1 MSDNTIVT
9 GLGHNMSVM
18 AEDVDASIFYLPEPQ
33 AASTAANKTSRM
45 DLAKH
50 YLKKIDQMAHLK
62 VSSAPK
68 KSVSKLQTQEMDS
81 EAHASPT
88 SMTAKVSPLSVQQ
101 GRESGSLGGI
111 MGISLINVENMSG
124 LSSSMLLVDQN
135 SFPDQKGFPRQQKL
149 AAASDGNHS
158 DEDRESPIPTLT
170 QQELQDLETDFSEG
184 EESDLS
190 QGEDEEL
197 MAEGM
202 WQASETGGATMEGLP
217 SCLLEP
223 QDSLLWEMQSSTG
236 LNRQAMSL
244 KELPETEGTVKHR
257 QLQVM
262 DKPVPYP
269 EEPQDGIRNSK
280 LVLESYDESVFDN
293 SNVNF
298 DAGQIS
304 ARSTTF
310 GGALDVSKLM
320 STSCNSLGSLGEA
333 VKENTENSLDEQSWG
348 GEPQYDIFE
357 ADQGELAS
365 ALHGESFH
373 APDLDF
379 LEKEEE
385 ENKRANIFMQ
395 EESCSGNNLDI
406 SCFSG
411 IHGVQ
416 EITVRP
422 SWIESPDKLLL
433 GPGNR
438 MLVEDYL
445 KLRSEALGSL
455 GDEDGL
461 EQERPNFGWGDAVH
475 SPPSSGEPLP
485 LVEVSGRGEEQEQST
500 MHEGGTTKKNAS
512 LSTSNQSISSDKQ
525 ENSSCHSTS
534 HSTLQDS
541 SSDFSEESSGR
552 SSSGS
557 DTLCDSQIEAALD
570 VRSLSLHHQG
580 RNLLSALHKETADES
595 CVDAD
600 ASMETSGQQNIHYSG
615 DSVRSHMNGKE
626 ISKLQFER
634 KKNSQQLERTLNEI
648 TGPMDSEQIRA
659 LLSEA
664 IACDNPQV
672 LVEKIIKISQE
683 KMALHK
689 TMDVSDLDTSVD
701 VLELREQRE
710 ALQMKQTERFLQ
722 KVQTADKENRGIESH
737 QFGRNASKKPLQM
750 LHGSRVDNI
759 DGIPHKHMEKL
770 KAKRTDSV
778 PLETINQTGRHRL
791 PFISKHLSTN
801 LGDSHIDESIKIAP
815 YKSRILE
822 DTQKLQFASFHDDT
836 DSDFDAS
843 TPCAPRSKSRS
854 STLSQNG
861 NGVVAADSIKPSI
874 KAQRPKPRMGLS
886 SAHHNK
892 LPLMG
897 KDRGPVNAAYM
908 GHLQRPEK
916 NLALG
921 TEGRTLGMVPPSV
934 RSTSV
939 PSGLHG
945 IGVNGGGMDAASTQ
959 QIHSAK
965 ALRQHHSQEDLNYN
979 IQSGNDLTVSL
990 PKKVVFPGI
999 CVLGIASEVTMVF
1012 HNPKQRWV
1020 QLSLNCV
1027 KESLNRSPVT
1037 TGGLIFKPSY
1047 FVEPQSMCQ
1056 IQLKLCS
1063 QQAGSLEAVLEV
1075 KVSDLT
1081 KGSTIPSA
1089 SMGVSIHNVLVCAQI
1104 EEPHV
1109 LLTSGVM
1116 EAIDFGIV
1124 PEGCSI
1130 TKEVM
1135 VINQSH
1141 QSLPVILTLQQV
1153 AATSPIFYWTGTA
1166 DERIKVVSSTH
1177 VACELPSA
1185 STEHG
1190 PIPMVMNVT
1199 LKAPHLDKVK
1209 VDENGVVGLRSQI
1222 QVELDS
1228 PDQSTIIVAAMP
1240 IKAQVGVV
1248 KLQSL
1253 RAAEPMVL
1261 ETLSTETCTATVPLR
1276 NSSSFPLRISLVP
1289 REHKDVF
1296 SVVPAVITIQP
1307 HSQVSPSLVFSPKG
1321 QVGRMESVLLMR
1333 IEPDGMEFEVSMI
1346 GISSAAVKKAPEVA
1360 KLLTHSSLTR
1370 AISAPLP
1377 QASQVNLASA
1387 LESTKSRLVFG
1398 TECIGGRAS
1407 QKIVLRNNCTTEAL
1421 NLILGIKG
1429 SKAFQ
1434 ICEYGGKE
1442 GKAKM
1447 DVVLKPC
1454 QELAFSVF
1462 FCPTTKEALSGTLV
1476 FRPRGLTEPI
1486 KYQIPLQG
1494 YGGQCE
1500 LHVPDFPES
1509 KALVIR
1515 ELAPGLPTMFNT
1527 AFVNKGDRAM
1537 FVKVQVFLD
1546 DKYTQ
1551 GVAGSQ
1557 ITVQPS
1563 EFIINPHESRD
1574 IFVVVMGTEAVLA
1587 KTPGCIGYLQIVSGD
1602 EILRRRFRRL
1612 KNKEVKVRRLN
1623 DPVLVKIDWDVF
1635 YSGEKESQSEE
1646 DCLPPQPEDASIFFN
1661 SCSKT
1666 RVELHGERQVNEDA
1680 SSTVFAC
1687 LDAEET
1693 ITSVTDLTVAADR
1706 TVEPY
1711 SPPVQGKGTVLNV
1724 STGEDWSTS
1733 GPASGPRAS
1742 SAALTWD
1749 VFPSTLTIPASDT
1762 SSHTLFVVNFSNTR
1776 QMFEVTSA
1784 SKWLHIE
1791 PREAILPSLSSVRV
1805 NIKLVRSGLPQPLVN
1820 PLTQS
1825 LQVMCENECHRARV
1839 TVLPDGDG
1847 NSTGHGKAAPSGAT
1861 AVASKQQMPDP
1872 HSDEYSG
1879 NKLPVPDTEEKSTNE
1894 KSLTTVE
1901 QISSGYRRK
1910 SASASSVNRAA
1921 VIKRTSSSNKF
1932 QNDNIQ
1938 ERSSVKSMVEV
1949 VSSSIVFPDTKN
1961 SEENFVKVKL
1971 RNHDSVVHTVRAE
1984 VTKAPFAVRHK
1995 QFQVKAGH
2003 YVSVPV
2009 YFRPQTL
2016 GFFTGQL
2023 NLNVI
2028 EEQVLHTVQLSGKAV

>member
-1 MSDNTIVT
+1 
-9 GLGHNMSVM
+9 M
-18 AEDVDASIFYLPEPQ
+18 AHRKVAS
-33 AASTAANKTSRM
+33 
-45 DLAKH
+45 
-50 YLKKIDQMAHLK
+50 LKKP
-62 VSSAPK
+62 VGR
-68 KSVSKLQTQEMDS
+68 LQTQEMES
-81 EAHASPT
+81 EAHALPSG
-88 SMTAKVSPLSVQQ
+88 MTANANPMSVQE

-111 MGISLINVENMSG
+111 MGVSLINIENMSG

-135 SFPDQKGFPRQQKL
+135 SFLDQKEGIPRQQKL
-149 AAASDGNHS
+149 ATAPSGNHS

-184 EESDLS
+184 EESELS

-202 WQASETGGATMEGLP
+202 WQASATGGAMMEGLP

-223 QDSLLWEMQSSTG
+223 QDSLLWEMQASTG
-236 LNRQAMSL
+236 MNRQAMSL
-244 KELPETEGTVKHR
+244 KEQPGGGTGKHL

-269 EEPQDGIRNSK
+269 EPQDESNSTSM
-280 LVLESYDESVFDN
+280 LDSYDESVFDN
-293 SNVNF
+293 SKVNF

-320 STSCNSLGSLGEA
+320 STSCSSIGSLGEA
-333 VKENTENSLDEQSWG
+333 IKENTDNNLGDQSWG
-348 GEPQYDIFE
+348 GDPQYDIFE

-373 APDLDF
+373 APDLNF
-379 LEKEEE
+379 LKKEEE
-385 ENKRANIFMQ
+385 DNKRANIFMQ
-395 EESCSGNNLDI
+395 EESCSGNNLDV

-422 SWIESPDKLLL
+422 SWIESPEKMLL

-461 EQERPNFGWGDAVH
+461 DQERPNFGWGDAVH

-485 LVEVSGRGEEQEQST
+485 LVDVSGRGEEQELST
-500 MHEGGTTKKNAS
+500 MVDGTSKKNANV
-512 LSTSNQSISSDKQ
+512 STSNQSISSDKQ
-525 ENSSCHSTS
+525 ENSSYHSTS

-541 SSDFSEESSGR
+541 SSDFSEGSSGR

-557 DTLCDSQIEAALD
+557 DTLCDSQMEADLD
-570 VRSLSLHHQG
+570 ARSLSLHQHQG
-580 RNLLSALHKETADES
+580 RNLSSASNQETADES
-595 CVDAD
+595 CVDDD
-600 ASMETSGQQNIHYSG
+600 ASVETIGQQNIYYSG
-615 DSVRSHMNGKE
+615 DSGKSHINGKE

-634 KKNSQQLERTLNEI
+634 KTNSQQLERTLNEI

-683 KMALHK
+683 KRALHK

-701 VLELREQRE
+701 VLELRKQRE
-710 ALQMKQTERFLQ
+710 ALQMKQKERFLQ
-722 KVQTADKENRGIESH
+722 KVQTADKENLGTETH
-737 QFGRNASKKPLQM
+737 QLGRDASKKPLKM
-750 LHGSRVDNI
+750 LHGSKVDNI

-778 PLETINQTGRHRL
+778 PLETLSQTGKHRL
-791 PFISKHLSTN
+791 PFISKHLATN
-801 LGDSHIDESIKIAP
+801 LGDSHIDESIKIAH

-822 DTQKLQFASFHDDT
+822 DTQKLQFASFHDNT
-836 DSDFDAS
+836 NSDFDAS
-843 TPCAPRSKSRS
+843 TPCVPRSKSRS
-854 STLSQNG
+854 STPSQNG
-861 NGVVAADSIKPSI
+861 MGVKEADSIRPSVSE
-874 KAQRPKPRMGLS
+874 QRPKPRMGLS

-892 LPLMG
+892 LPLKG
-897 KDRGPVNAAYM
+897 KDGGYVNSTYL
-908 GHLQRPEK
+908 GHLRRPEK
-916 NLALG
+916 NSAFG
-921 TEGRTLGMVPPSV
+921 TEGRALGKVPPCV

-939 PSGLHG
+939 PSGLHA
-945 IGVNGGGMDAASTQ
+945 IGVNGEDVDATSTQ
-959 QIHSAK
+959 QVHSAK
-965 ALRQHHSQEDLNYN
+965 TLRQHYSQEDLNYN

-990 PKKVVFPGI
+990 PKKVVFPGV

-1037 TGGLIFKPSY
+1037 TEGLIFKPSY

-1056 IQLKLCS
+1056 IHLKLCS

-1089 SMGVSIHNVLVCAQI
+1089 SMGVSVHNVLVCAQI

-1109 LLTSGVM
+1109 LLTSGGM
-1116 EAIDFGIV
+1116 EAIDFGII
-1124 PEGCSI
+1124 PEGCSM

-1141 QSLPVILTLQQV
+1141 QSLPVILTLQQI
-1153 AATSPIFYWTGTA
+1153 AATSPIFYWTGTM
-1166 DERIKVVSSTH
+1166 DERIKVVSATH
-1177 VACELPSA
+1177 VACELPSG

-1209 VDENGVVGLRSQI
+1209 VDEYGVVGLRSQI

-1253 RAAEPMVL
+1253 RAAEPMML
-1261 ETLSTETCTATVPLR
+1261 ETLSTESCTTTVPLR
-1276 NSSSFPLRISLVP
+1276 NSSSFPLRISLIP
-1289 REHKDVF
+1289 REHKEVF
-1296 SVVPAVITIQP
+1296 TVVPAAITIQP

-1321 QVGRMESVLLMR
+1321 QVGRMDSVLLMR

-1346 GISSAAVKKAPEVA
+1346 GISTAAIKKAPEVA

-1370 AISAPLP
+1370 ATSAPLP
-1377 QASQVNLASA
+1377 QASQVSLASA

-1398 TECIGGRAS
+1398 TERIGGRAS
-1407 QKIVLRNNCTTEAL
+1407 QKIVLRNNCTTDAL

-1447 DVVLKPC
+1447 DVILKPC

-1462 FCPTTKEALSGTLV
+1462 FCPTTVEALSGTLV

-1509 KALVIR
+1509 KALVIS

-1537 FVKVQVFLD
+1537 FVKVQVFSD

-1623 DPVLVKIDWDVF
+1623 DPALVKIDWDVF

-1646 DCLPPQPEDASIFFN
+1646 DCLPPQPEDASLFFN

-1666 RVELHGERQVNEDA
+1666 QVELHGERQVNEDA

-1706 TVEPY
+1706 TVEAH
-1711 SPPVQGKGTVLNV
+1711 SPPVQGKGTVLSG

-1733 GPASGPRAS
+1733 RPAAVTRAS
-1742 SAALTWD
+1742 SAAFTWD
-1749 VFPSTLTIPASDT
+1749 VFPSTLNIPASDT
-1762 SSHTLFVVNFSNTR
+1762 SSHTFFVVNFSNTR

-1784 SKWLHIE
+1784 CKWLQIE

-1805 NIKLVRSGLPQPLVN
+1805 NIKLIRSGLPQLLVN
-1820 PLTQS
+1820 PITQS
-1825 LQVMCENECHRARV
+1825 VQVMCENECHNAKV

-1847 NSTGHGKAAPSGAT
+1847 SITSHSKAAPSGT
-1861 AVASKQQMPDP
+1861 TVVSSKQEMSDP
-1872 HSDEYSG
+1872 HSGEYSG
-1879 NKLPVPDTEEKSTNE
+1879 KKLPVPDSEETSSNE

-1901 QISSGYRRK
+1901 QVSSGYQRK
-1910 SASASSVNRAA
+1910 STSGSSVNRAA
-1921 VIKRTSSSNKF
+1921 MMKRTSSSYSKF
-1932 QNDNIQ
+1932 QNDSTQ

-1949 VSSSIVFPDTKN
+1949 VSSSIAFPDIRN
-1961 SEENFVKVKL
+1961 SDENFVKVKL

-1984 VTKAPFAVRHK
+1984 VTQAPFAVRHK

-2016 GFFTGQL
+2016 GLFIGQL
-2023 NLNVI
+2023 SLFVV

>member
-9 GLGHNMSVM
+9 GLGHNMSVV
-18 AEDVDASIFYLPEPQ
+18 AEDVDASIFCLPEPQ
-33 AASTAANKTSRM
+33 AASTAANKKSRL

-50 YLKKIDQMAHLK
+50 YLNKLDQMAHRK
-62 VSSAPK
+62 VISAFEKP
-68 KSVSKLQTQEMDS
+68 SMRLHTQEMDS
-81 EAHASPT
+81 GGALSKART
-88 SMTAKVSPLSVQQ
+88 SSSSFQQ
-101 GRESGSLGGI
+101 NRESGSLGGM
-111 MGISLINVENMSG
+111 MGVSLINVENMSG
-124 LSSSMLLVDQN
+124 LSSSMLLMDQN
-135 SFPDQKGFPRQQKL
+135 SLSDQKEMVPLHQKL
-149 AAASDGNHS
+149 AAAPNNIHS
-158 DEDRESPIPTLT
+158 DEDRESPVPTLT
-170 QQELQDLETDFSEG
+170 QQDLQDLETDFSEG
-184 EESDLS
+184 EESELS

-202 WQASETGGATMEGLP
+202 WPASEAGGAMMEGLP

-236 LNRQAMSL
+236 MNRPAISL
-244 KELPETEGTVKHR
+244 KEQPEAEGTRKHP

-262 DKPVPYP
+262 DNPITCPQ
-269 EEPQDGIRNSK
+269 EPHVGGSDSK
-280 LVLESYDESVFDN
+280 LMLENYDESVFDN
-293 SNVNF
+293 SKVNF

-333 VKENTENSLDEQSWG
+333 FKENSESSFADQSWG
-348 GEPQYDIFE
+348 GDPQYDIFE

-373 APDLDF
+373 VPDLDF

-416 EITVRP
+416 EITIRP
-422 SWIESPDKLLL
+422 SWIESPEKMLL

-461 EQERPNFGWGDAVH
+461 EQDRPNFGWGDAVH
-475 SPPSSGEPLP
+475 SPPSAGEPLP
-485 LVEVSGRGEEQEQST
+485 LVEVSGQGDDQGQSI
-500 MHEGGTTKKNAS
+500 MLDEGSSKKNLNSSAS
-512 LSTSNQSISSDKQ
+512 SKSMNNEKQ
-525 ENSSCHSTS
+525 ENSGYHSTS

-541 SSDFSEESSGR
+541 SSDYSEGDSERSS

-557 DTLCDSQIEAALD
+557 DTLCGSHAEGDWD
-570 VRSLSLHHQG
+570 VKSLSLNQHQG
-580 RNLLSALHKETADES
+580 RIQMANASHTEKNANDS
-595 CVDAD
+595 CFDAD
-600 ASMETSGQQNIHYSG
+600 GSLGTSAQQSVHYSG
-615 DSVRSHMNGKE
+615 DLGKSHLDGKE

-634 KKNSQQLERTLNEI
+634 MKNSQQLERTLNEI

-701 VLELREQRE
+701 VLELRKQRE
-710 ALQMKQTERFLQ
+710 ALQMKQKERFLQ
-722 KVQTADKENRGIESH
+722 KGQTADKENLGTETH
-737 QFGRNASKKPLQM
+737 QLRRDSSKKPLKM
-750 LHGSRVDNI
+750 SHISKADNI

-778 PLETINQTGRHRL
+778 PLETISQTGTHRF
-791 PFISKHLSTN
+791 PFISKHLSAN

-822 DTQKLQFASFHDDT
+822 DTQKLQFSSFHDNT

-843 TPCAPRSKSRS
+843 TPCMPRSKSRS

-861 NGVVAADSIKPSI
+861 IGVREANSIKLGV
-874 KAQRPKPRMGLS
+874 KEQRPKPRMGLS
-886 SAHHNK
+886 SAHHSK

-897 KDRGPVNAAYM
+897 KDRVPLNAAHT
-908 GHLQRPEK
+908 GHLQRPESIPTH
-916 NLALG
+916 G
-921 TEGRTLGMVPPSV
+921 SEGRALGMVPPSV

-945 IGVNGGGMDAASTQ
+945 IGVNGEGIDANSAQ
-959 QIHSAK
+959 KIHSAK

-990 PKKVVFPGI
+990 PKKVVFPGV

-1027 KESLNRSPVT
+1027 KESLNRNPAT
-1037 TGGLIFKPSY
+1037 TSGLIFKPSY

-1056 IQLKLCS
+1056 IQLKICS

-1075 KVSDLT
+1075 QVSDLT

-1109 LLTSGVM
+1109 LLTSGGK
-1116 EAIDFGIV
+1116 EAIDFSIV

-1166 DERIKVVSSTH
+1166 DERIKLVSATH

-1190 PIPMVMNVT
+1190 PIPMVLKVT
-1199 LKAPHLDKVK
+1199 LKAPHLDKIK

-1253 RAAEPMVL
+1253 RTAEPMVL
-1261 ETLSTETCTATVPLR
+1261 ETVSTESCTATVPLR

-1289 REHKDVF
+1289 QEHKDVF

-1307 HSQVSPSLVFSPKG
+1307 HSQVSPSLVFSPRG
-1321 QVGRMESVLLMR
+1321 QLGRMESVLLMR

-1377 QASQVNLASA
+1377 QASQVSLASA

-1398 TECIGGRAS
+1398 TERIGGRAS

-1434 ICEYGGKE
+1434 ICEYGGRE

-1454 QELAFSVF
+1454 QEVAFSVF
-1462 FCPTTKEALSGTLV
+1462 FCPTTVEALSGTLV

-1494 YGGQCE
+1494 FGGQCE
-1500 LHVPDFPES
+1500 LHVPDFPEG

-1515 ELAPGLPTMFNT
+1515 ELAPALPTMFNT

-1537 FVKVQVFLD
+1537 FVKVQVFSD
-1546 DKYTQ
+1546 DRYTQ

-1563 EFIINPHESRD
+1563 EFIINAHESRD
-1574 IFVVVMGTEAVLA
+1574 IFVVVMGTEAVLS

-1602 EILRRRFRRL
+1602 EILRKRFRRL

-1623 DPVLVKIDWDVF
+1623 DPALVKIDWDVF

-1646 DCLPPQPEDASIFFN
+1646 DCLPPQPEDAALFFN

-1666 RVELHGERQVNEDA
+1666 QVELHGERQANEDA

-1693 ITSVTDLTVAADR
+1693 ITSVTDLTVAGDR
-1706 TVEPY
+1706 TIEAH
-1711 SPPVQGKGTVLNV
+1711 SPPVQGKGNV
-1724 STGEDWSTS
+1724 PS
-1733 GPASGPRAS
+1733 GSVGDDRSASRPAAESGTS

-1749 VFPSTLTIPASDT
+1749 VFPSTLTILASDT
-1762 SSHTLFVVNFSNTR
+1762 SSHTFFVVNFSNTR
-1776 QMFEVTSA
+1776 QMFEVTS
-1784 SKWLHIE
+1784 SLKWLHIE
-1791 PREAILPSLSSVRV
+1791 PREAILPKLSSVRV
-1805 NIKLVRSGLPQPLVN
+1805 NVKLIHSGLPQPLVN
-1820 PLTQS
+1820 PVTQS
-1825 LQVMCENECHRARV
+1825 LQIMCENECHSAKV

-1847 NSTGHGKAAPSGAT
+1847 ARNTSSGKAELQDPPPSA
-1861 AVASKQQMPDP
+1861 
-1872 HSDEYSG
+1872 EYDG
-1879 NKLPVPDTEEKSTNE
+1879 RKLPVPDGEEKSTYE
-1894 KSLTTVE
+1894 KSHTSGE
-1901 QISSGYRRK
+1901 QVSLGSHGK
-1910 SASASSVNRAA
+1910 SAMTSSFNRAPGM
-1921 VIKRTSSSNKF
+1921 KRISSSSNTF
-1932 QNDNIQ
+1932 QNEGTK
-1938 ERSSVKSMVEV
+1938 ERHMAKSMVEV
-1949 VSSSIVFPDTKN
+1949 VSNSIVFPDTRKL
-1961 SEENFVKVKL
+1961 EENFVKVKL
-1971 RNHDSVVHTVRAE
+1971 RNHDSVVHTVKAE
-1984 VTKAPFAVRHK
+1984 VTQAPFAVRHK

-2009 YFRPQTL
+2009 YFRPQTPGL
-2016 GFFTGQL
+2016 FSGQL
-2023 NLNVI
+2023 SLCVV
-2028 EEQVLHTVQLSGKAV
+2028 EEQVLHIVQLSGKAV